1 MTQESA
7 STKPRVGV
15 VGPCKSGKSTLVR
28 GLQQAGYTAFQIA
41 QEHSFAPSMW
51 LIIGKPDVLIF
62 LTTEYETTV
71 ERGLKWLKRDY
82 DEQQP
87 RLANAREHADFEIGT
102 DQLQPEEVLRQVLG
116 FLSSAQDPAGN

>member
-28 GLQQAGYTAFQIA
+28 GLQQAGYEAFQIA

-62 LTTEYETTV
+62 LNTEYETTV
-71 ERGLKWLKRDY
+71 ARGLKWLQRDY

-87 RLANAREHADFEIGT
+87 RLDNARQHADLTLAT
-102 DQLQPEEVLRQVLG
+102 DTLPPEEILQTVLD
-116 FLSSAQDPAGN
+116 FLAKR

>member
-1 MTQESA
+1 MTQEST
-7 STKPRVGV
+7 STKPRIGV

-51 LIIGKPDVLIF
+51 FIIGKPDVLIF

-71 ERGLKWLKRDY
+71 ERGLKWLRRDY

-87 RLANAREHADFEIGT
+87 RLNHAREHADLTLATDTRLPDEI
-102 DQLQPEEVLRQVLG
+102 LQTVVD
-116 FLSSAQDPAGN
+116 FLTKR